1 MRYASWV
8 LLFMVWMG
16 CTPPANKFHDER
28 IRNIYDLKDRRS
40 TDTLLVLLGDISAQ
54 IRNEAALAL
63 ASVQDTLASQRLGTA
78 LLEDPD
84 EQVRINAAFALGQTG
99 GYQAVN
105 ALLPALTTSSMQ
117 VTREVLEAL
126 GKSASKSDLPSLMTF
141 EPRDSLLQEGLAWA
155 LYRLTLRKM
164 ADSTV
169 TAKMAEYL
177 RPDYSYQTRLAAAHY
192 FSRTQ
197 QIKGKG
203 YEENL
208 IAASKTDPRAE
219 VRMAAINGFR
229 SLAPERSVGTLN
241 EIFESSRDPRIR
253 ISAVRVCQNYP
264 LKDCFP
270 LVYAGLIDSVELV
283 AVAAS
288 EVIMQRMDPSFYE
301 KLKSA
306 PVKSSFRTK
315 ANLLGALLAGSSDQA
330 LWQQA
335 LAQYSQS
342 TGYEKAAIA
351 SAMGRS
357 GRPFYRKAFEL
368 LTREAM
374 NTKELPV
381 VQTAIASALT
391 QLNRSAHGEIPSREF
406 AVIYQQMITSG
417 DLAAAGIAASAL
429 SDPSLDFRKEISDI
443 TFLKQARQRFTLPK
457 DLEMLQPIETAIAY
471 LTGKEKPKPIQNT
484 YNHPID
490 WKLIAT
496 IPHNQQMEIKTSHG
510 TIVVTL
516 FVEEAPGSVSNFV
529 ALADQHYFDTR
540 FVHRVVPNFVMQTGC
555 NRGDGYGSEDYSIRS
570 EFSRR
575 RYTTGSLGMASAGK
589 DTEGTQWFITH
600 SPTPHLDGGYTIFGE
615 VVSGQDVADKLQ
627 VGDVI
632 ESITRVNK

>member
-1 MRYASWV
+1 MRYASWI
-8 LLFMVWMG
+8 LLLTVWVG
-16 CTPPANKFHDER
+16 CTPPNNKFHDER
-28 IRNIYDLKDRRS
+28 IREIYDLKDRRS

-54 IRNEAALAL
+54 IRNEAAMAL
-63 ASVQDTLASQRLGTA
+63 ASVQDSLASNRLGTA

-84 EQVRINAAFALGQTG
+84 EAVRVNAAFALGQTG

-105 ALLPALTTSSMQ
+105 ALLPALTTSPPH

-126 GKSASKSDLPSLMTF
+126 GKSVSKSDLGILLSF
-141 EPRDSLLQEGLAWA
+141 EAKDTLLQEGLAWA
-155 LYRLTLRKM
+155 FYRLTLRKM

-169 TAKMAEYL
+169 TARMAEYL
-177 RPDYSYQTRLAAAHY
+177 LPAYSYQTRLAAAHY

-197 QIKGKG
+197 QLQGKG

-208 IAASKTDPRAE
+208 IAAAKGDTRSE

-229 SLAPERSVGTLN
+229 SLAPERSV
-241 EIFESSRDPRIR
+241 EILRWIFKASADPRIR

-270 LVYAGLIDSVELV
+270 LVYDGLVDSVELV

-288 EVIMQRMDPSFYE
+288 EVIIQRMDASLYDN
-301 KLKSA
+301 LRDA
-306 PVKSSFRTK
+306 PIKTSFRTK
-315 ANLLGALLAGSSDQA
+315 ANLLAAFLATSSDQMI
-330 LWQQA
+330 WQKA
-335 LAQYSQS
+335 EVQYQQS
-342 TGYEKAAIA
+342 AGYEKAAIA
-351 SAMGRS
+351 NAIGKS
-357 GRPFYRKAFEL
+357 GKPFYRKAFEL
-368 LTREAM
+368 LSREAM

-381 VQTAIASALT
+381 VQTAVASALT
-391 QLNRSAHGEIPSREF
+391 QLNRNAHAEIPNREF
-406 AVIYQQMITSG
+406 ASIYQQLITGG

-429 SDPSLDFRKEISDI
+429 SDPALDFRKDISDVS
-443 TFLKQARQRFTLPK
+443 FLEKARQRFTLPK
-457 DLEMLQPIETAIAY
+457 DLEMLQPIEIALAY
-471 LTGKEKPKPIQNT
+471 LAGKEKPTPIKNT

-490 WKLIAT
+490 WKLIGS
-496 IPHNQQMEIKTSHG
+496 IQQDQQMEIKTSRG
-510 TIVVTL
+510 TIVVVL
-516 FVEEAPGSVSNFV
+516 YVEESPGAVSNFV
-529 ALADQHYFDTR
+529 ALADQHYFDKR
-540 FVHRVVPNFVMQTGC
+540 FVHRVVPNFVVQTGC

-589 DTEGTQWFITH
+589 DTEGTQWFIAH

-615 VVSGQDVADKLQ
+615 VVSGQEVADKLQ
-627 VGDVI
+627 VGDII

>member
-1 MRYASWV
+1 MRYASWI
-8 LLFMVWMG
+8 LLLMVWMG

-54 IRNEAALAL
+54 IRNEAAMAL
-63 ASVQDTLASQRLGTA
+63 ASVQDSLASQRLGTA

-84 EQVRINAAFALGQTG
+84 EQVRVNAAFALGQTG

-105 ALLPALTTSSMQ
+105 ALLPALTTSSPK

-126 GKSASKSDLPSLMTF
+126 GKSVSKSDLPSLMSF
-141 EPRDSLLQEGLAWA
+141 ETKDSLLEEGLAWA
-155 LYRLTLRKM
+155 FYRLTLRKK

-169 TAKMAEYL
+169 TAKMAEFL
-177 RPDYSYQTRLAAAHY
+177 RAGYSYQTRLAAAHY

-197 QIKGKG
+197 QLQGKG

-208 IAASKTDPRAE
+208 IAAAKTDPRAE

-229 SLAPERSVGTLN
+229 SLSPERSLSTLN
-241 EIFESSRDPRIR
+241 EIFASSGDPRIR
-253 ISAVRVCQNYP
+253 ISAVRVCQNYA

-288 EVIMQRMDPSFYE
+288 EVIMQRMDASFYD
-301 KLKSA
+301 KLKAA

-342 TGYEKAAIA
+342 AGYEKAAIA
-351 SAMGRS
+351 TAMGRS

-368 LTREAM
+368 LSREAM

-391 QLNRSAHGEIPSREF
+391 QLNRSAHEEISNREF
-406 AVIYQQMITSG
+406 TAVYQHLIAGG

-443 TFLKQARQRFTLPK
+443 TFLEQARQRFTLPK

-471 LTGKEKPKPIQNT
+471 LTGKEKPKPIQNI

-496 IPHNQQMEIKTSHG
+496 IPQNQQMEIKTSHG
-510 TIVVTL
+510 TIVVAL

-529 ALADQHYFDTR
+529 ALADQHYFDKR

-600 SPTPHLDGGYTIFGE
+600 SPTPHLDGGYTVFGE

>member
-1 MRYASWV
+1 MRYASWA
-8 LLFMVWMG
+8 LLLMVWMG

-63 ASVQDTLASQRLGTA
+63 ASVQDSLASQRLGTA

-84 EQVRINAAFALGQTG
+84 EEVRANAAFALGQTG
-99 GYQAVN
+99 GFQAVN
-105 ALLPALTTSSMQ
+105 ALLPALATSSPG
-117 VTREVLEAL
+117 VAREVLEAL
-126 GKSASKSDLPSLMTF
+126 GKSVSRPDLQSLTTF
-141 EPRDSLLQEGLAWA
+141 EARDTLLQEGLAWA
-155 LYRLTLRKM
+155 FYRLTLRKM
-164 ADSTV
+164 ADSTI

-177 RPDYSYQTRLAAAHY
+177 RPGYSYQTRLAAAHY

-197 QIKGKG
+197 QLQGRG
-203 YEENL
+203 YEQNL
-208 IAASKTDPRAE
+208 IAAAKSDPRVE

-229 SLAPERSVGTLN
+229 SLAPDRSVGTLS
-241 EIFESSRDPRIR
+241 EIFASSGDPRIR
-253 ISAVRVCQNYP
+253 ISAVRVCQNYA

-270 LVYAGLIDSVELV
+270 LVYAGLSDSVELV

-288 EVIMQRMDPSFYE
+288 EVSMQRMDASYCD
-301 KLKSA
+301 KLKEA

-315 ANLLGALLAGSSDQA
+315 ANLLSALLAASSDQA
-330 LWQQA
+330 VWQQA
-335 LAQYSQS
+335 LTQYNQS
-342 TGYEKAAIA
+342 AGYEKAAVATAI
-351 SAMGRS
+351 GRS
-357 GRPFYRKAFEL
+357 GQPFRRKAFEL
-368 LTREAM
+368 LAREAM
-374 NTKELPV
+374 NSKELPV
-381 VQTAIASALT
+381 VQTAVASAVT
-391 QLNRSAHGEIPSREF
+391 QLNRSAHTEIPNLEF
-406 AVIYQQMITSG
+406 AVIYQHLITHG

-429 SDPSLDFRKEISDI
+429 SDPSLDFRKDISDL
-443 TFLKQARQRFTLPK
+443 TFLEQARQRFTLPK
-457 DLEMLQPIETAIAY
+457 DLEMLQPIETALAY
-471 LTGKEKPKPIQNT
+471 LAGKEKPKPIRNV

-490 WKLIAT
+490 WKLIAS
-496 IPHNQQMEIKTSHG
+496 IQHDQQMEIKTSRG
-510 TIVVTL
+510 TIVVGL

-529 ALADQHYFDTR
+529 ALADQHYFDKR

-575 RYTTGSLGMASAGK
+575 RYSSGSLGMASAGK

-600 SPTPHLDGGYTIFGE
+600 SPTPHLDGGFTLFGQ
-615 VVSGQDVADKLQ
+615 VISGQNVADRLQ